1 MKETRFGMLG
11 ARIETELKGPAII
24 AITSAMP
31 GDGKSVAARGL
42 CEALSKAGY
51 RGVLVDAAMEH
62 DPESV
67 SNSRQ
72 TLHRIVMDDLERCI
86 SETDVPGMGFLSL
99 SSSSIQMSASRDGV
113 ERLFDQLKQ
122 RCDYAVIDTNCAVND
137 PFATYVTA
145 KADAVMVSVRI
156 GRART
161 SRDGALSALLERVNA
176 RFLGL
181 IAVERK
187 AIERVPTPK
196 NKNTGILR
204 TRRPIVTG
212 AALEEERMLRFVRLS
227 N

>member
-31 GDGKSVAARGL
+31 GDGKTVAARGL

-62 DPESV
+62 DPESG

-72 TLHRIVMDDLERCI
+72 TLHRIMEDLERWI
-86 SETDVPGMGFLSL
+86 SATDVAGMGFLSL
-99 SSSSIQMSASRDGV
+99 SSSSIQMSASRDSV
-113 ERLFDQLKQ
+113 ERLFEQLKQ
-122 RCDYAVIDTNCAVND
+122 RCDYAVVDTNCAVND

-145 KADAVMVSVRI
+145 KAEAVMVSVRI

-196 NKNTGILR
+196 NKSTGILR
-204 TRRPIVTG
+204 ARRPIVTG
-212 AALEEERMLRFVRLS
+212 STLEEERTLRFVRS
-227 N
+227 SS